1 MEPTVHDVLAFHR
14 VDRAAYEHLL
24 SLGAGRLP
32 ARDAVAFLMWLHRSA
47 GVDAAPRMPALARTP
62 ADAARL
68 VAEAHA
74 TLLHGAAAGA
84 PPPLLLLLSC
94 ACGEDD
100 DDGARA
106 RRFLASGC
114 GGGAARR
121 GVAEVLAGVG
131 AVVFDDRLNAIL
143 RRYEEG
149 GGGDGGALPAE
160 LAAPYRL
167 CAAAARA
174 AAAAPE
180 VEEEGRSLFVTFS
193 KGYPLTREE
202 VEEFFTESWGDCV
215 AKVLME
221 KTSPGEAPTYGR
233 VVFRQAATVAAV
245 LRGRP
250 MVKLVVNGRDLW
262 ARKYVPRPPPQ
273 L

>member
-32 ARDAVAFLMWLHRSA
+32 ARDAVALLMWLHRSA
-47 GVDAAPRMPALARTP
+47 GVDATPRVPALARTP
-62 ADAARL
+62 AAAARL

-84 PPPLLLLLSC
+84 PPPLLLLSC

-121 GVAEVLAGVG
+121 GAAEVLAGVG

-149 GGGDGGALPAE
+149 GGSDGGALPVE

-167 CAAAARA
+167 CAAAARAA

-202 VEEFFTESWGDCV
+202 VEEFFTGSWGDCV

-221 KTSPGEAPTYGR
+221 KTSPGDAPTYGR
-233 VVFRQAATVAAV
+233 VVFRRAAMVAAV